1 MVQEEAEA
9 ANALFNTPES
19 VKCTLHYDTTSR
31 CKTDGNWPRIVFS
44 FSNNRRFVLH
54 PLFYAFEDKAQIVKL
69 LVETYEH
76 LALLVESNHR
86 SATAKD
92 LWEKTSIIMTDSVE
106 KNLHIEKGIAKELKS
121 NHVPYHFLCKS
132 HTVEALDRSNINVLA
147 NLEHVLKFREALESM
162 NSGVK
167 SFLCE
172 EKAVVLCAIK
182 CILSFVSHD
191 KSAASTNQA
200 ELFDYILD
208 REGKIR
214 HLSLYQKHRFTKLG
228 YSCTLILDALPYIQ
242 MVLNETHLSNQHTE
256 LVKMFLDSELLLTEL
271 SCLSYF
277 THKVSLPLLYA
288 VEVCNQDQLCELF
301 PKLYKDLLEGSF
313 ETLKDC
319 TVEYK
324 HLIVEEPITE
334 LEKQILKKISMD
346 AAETTDGQCGQE
358 SGFRNYKD
366 QELRATAIYKLPSAL
381 RKELNDTNNIIAE
394 RNLSVF
400 DRKLVV
406 AKTRNYK
413 FKAKGIR
420 NDMVLHDSS
429 FNLTPNSLMKKLAK
443 LLNLREDKWT

>member
-1 MVQEEAEA
+1 MGE
-9 ANALFNTPES
+9 NINYTGRL
-19 VKCTLHYDTTSR
+19 SR
-31 CKTDGNWPRIVFS
+31 EFHT
-44 FSNNRRFVLH
+44 
-54 PLFYAFEDKAQIVKL
+54 
-69 LVETYEH
+69 
-76 LALLVESNHR
+76 
-86 SATAKD
+86 
-92 LWEKTSIIMTDSVE
+92 
-106 KNLHIEKGIAKELKS
+106 EKGIAKELKS
-121 NHVPYHFLCKS
+121 NHVPYHFLCKA

-147 NLEHVLKFREALESM
+147 NLEHALKFREALESM
-162 NSGVK
+162 NIGMK
-167 SFLCE
+167 SFLHG
-172 EKAVVLCAIK
+172 EKSVVLCAIK

-191 KSAASTNQA
+191 KSATSTNQA
-200 ELFDYILD
+200 ELFDYILHH
-208 REGKIR
+208 EEKIK
-214 HLSLYQKHRFTKLG
+214 HLSLYQLRRFTKLG

-288 VEVCNQDQLCELF
+288 VEVCNQNQLCELF

-313 ETLKDC
+313 ETLKDYI
-319 TVEYK
+319 VEYK

-334 LEKQILKKISMD
+334 LEKQILKKISMYP
-346 AAETTDGQCGQE
+346 AETIDRQCGRE
-358 SGFRNYKD
+358 YGFGNYKD
-366 QELRATAIYKLPSAL
+366 RELRATAIYKLPSAL

-420 NDMVLHDSS
+420 NDMVLPDSS
-429 FNLTPNSLMKKLAK
+429 FNLTPNNLMKKLAK
-443 LLNLREDKWT
+443 LLNLREDKWTEQQKLLLNQRV

>member
-1 MVQEEAEA
+1 
-9 ANALFNTPES
+9 
-19 VKCTLHYDTTSR
+19 
-31 CKTDGNWPRIVFS
+31 
-44 FSNNRRFVLH
+44 
-54 PLFYAFEDKAQIVKL
+54 
-69 LVETYEH
+69 
-76 LALLVESNHR
+76 
-86 SATAKD
+86 
-92 LWEKTSIIMTDSVE
+92 
-106 KNLHIEKGIAKELKS
+106 
-121 NHVPYHFLCKS
+121 
-132 HTVEALDRSNINVLA
+132 
-147 NLEHVLKFREALESM
+147 M

-167 SFLCE
+167 SFLRG
-172 EKAVVLCAIK
+172 KKSVVLCAIK

-394 RNLSVF
+394 RNHSVF
-400 DRKLVV
+400 DRNSVV

-420 NDMVLHDSS
+420 NDMILQDSS
-429 FNLTPNSLMKKLAK
+429 FNL
-443 LLNLREDKWT
+443 LLTAQ